1 MSKYDL
7 LNEYL
12 SNCREE
18 KLTLTI
24 KQIEDI
30 LGFKLPNTAYTTNA
44 WWGNNDNRHVQAKSW
59 LKSGYN
65 TKDIKLGE
73 SVTFIKI

>member
-12 SNCREE
+12 SNCRKE

-30 LGFKLPNTAYTTNA
+30 LGFKLPNTAYTKNA
-44 WWGNNDNRHVQAKSW
+44 WWGNNDNRHVKAKSW